1 MEKKNIDELIEKYHF
16 KLEETHISWVLIGN
30 SMVYKIKKPV
40 NFGFLD
46 YSTLGKRLECCE
58 KEVELNSRFSK
69 DIYLGIS
76 KIVETE
82 SGLDFDKEGKLV
94 DYCVRMK
101 KIPADRMMDVL
112 IKENRV
118 EEKHIKALAEKIAEF
133 HKNAVTNKHI
143 AQFGTVEMN
152 RKNTDENF
160 EQTKDAVG
168 DYITQYQYNKVKDY
182 TNNFYKE
189 NGKLFEKRIKMN
201 EIRDCHGDMYSRNIC
216 IENENK
222 IYIYD
227 CIEFNERFRYS
238 DVASDV
244 AFLLMDLE
252 NYSRYDLSN
261 MFLKYYIEFSN
272 NTELLDIVNFY
283 KIYRAYVR
291 GKIAFFQQNRQ
302 EANKYFDLS
311 FGYLPKKFKPKL
323 IIMCGLTGAGK
334 SLYAQS
340 LSSKINAVILNSDT
354 IRKELMGLDKYQKE
368 LSSFGKGIYSKEIT
382 DNVYEK
388 LSEDAYELL
397 KNGQNVILDATYLTE
412 KSRNDAA
419 DKLKRLGIQPIIVF
433 IDVDKETALKHFK
446 KREQEK
452 NPSDGRYEIFEK
464 QLTMFEKPK
473 NCITINAKD
482 RENTNMKII
491 SKQLDL

>member
-1 MEKKNIDELIEKYHF
+1 MEKKSIDELIEKYHF

-30 SMVYKIKKPV
+30 SLVYKIKKPV

-46 YSTLGKRLECCE
+46 YSTLEKRLKCCE
-58 KEVELNSRFSK
+58 REVELNSRFSK

-76 KIVETE
+76 KIVETG
-82 SGLDFDKEGKLV
+82 SGLDFDKDGKLA

-133 HKNAVTNKHI
+133 HKNASANKHI
-143 AQFGTVEMN
+143 AQFGTADMN
-152 RKNTDENF
+152 KKNTDENF
-160 EQTKDAVG
+160 EQTKNAVG
-168 DYITQYQYNKVKDY
+168 DYITRYQYNEVKDY

-189 NGKLFEKRIKMN
+189 NGKLFEERIRNNK
-201 EIRDCHGDMYSRNIC
+201 IRDCHGDMYSRNIC
-216 IENENK
+216 IENENN
-222 IYIYD
+222 IHIYD

-252 NYSRYDLSN
+252 NYSRYDLSD

-323 IIMCGLTGAGK
+323 IMMCGLTGSGK
-334 SLYAQS
+334 SYLTDA
-340 LSSKINAVILNSDT
+340 LKKELNAVILNSDI
-354 IRKELMGLDKYQKE
+354 IRKKSAGMSLHEKD
-368 LSSFGKGIYSKEIT
+368 LSNFGKGIYSEEMTIKIYNEIK
-382 DNVYEK
+382 K
-388 LSEDAYELL
+388 LAYEFLREG
-397 KNGQNVILDATYLTE
+397 KNTILDATYLLE
-412 KSRNDAA
+412 KYRNDV
-419 DKLKRLGIQPIIVF
+419 KKYMKRLGIKPIVVY
-433 IDVDKETALKHFK
+433 IDADDSTVLEHFK
-446 KREQEK
+446 NREQEK
-452 NPSDGRYEIFEK
+452 SVSDGRYEIYKEQK
-464 QLTMFEKPK
+464 KIFEKPK
-473 NCITINAKD
+473 ECIRVNSNDSLAGLIEKISRNA
-482 RENTNMKII
+482 
-491 SKQLDL
+491 